1 MTTFHAGELAMQE
14 RVGMRERIAGAAE
27 FIRPFMPQQHRDFF
41 AGLPFFYLA
50 ALDASGQPWATLL
63 AAQEGFISSPDE
75 ATLQIDGGLLA
86 GDPLEGLLQ
95 VGAHVGGLGL
105 EPTTRR
111 RNRLNGEIVQ
121 RDAASLQIAVTQSF
135 GNCPKYIQSRQHY
148 PVAQD
153 GAAAQV
159 LRSPVLSEADRALIA
174 AADTYFIASA
184 HMADDAGQGRGV
196 DMSHRGGKPGFVLVE
211 DERTLLAPEFVG
223 NFFFNT
229 LGNLAKDA
237 RAGLLFIDFA
247 SGDLLH
253 LAVEAEIIW
262 EGPQLEAFAGA
273 ERLLRFH
280 VREVVRNVGALPL
293 RWGAPEQARQ
303 LERTG
308 SWHSSGATLE

>member
-14 RVGMRERIAGAAE
+14 RAGMRERIAGAAE

-41 AGLPFFYLA
+41 AALPFFYLA
-50 ALDASGQPWATLL
+50 ARDADGQPWATLL
-63 AAQEGFISSPDE
+63 AAQAGFISTPDE

-111 RNRLNGEIVQ
+111 RNRINGEIVQ
-121 RDAASLQIAVTQSF
+121 RQGTSLQIAVRQSF

-148 PVAQD
+148 PAERN

-159 LRSPVLSEADRALIA
+159 LRATALSAADRALIA

-184 HMADDAGQGRGV
+184 HMAEDAGQGRGV

-211 DERTLLAPEFVG
+211 DARTLLAPEFMG

-237 RAGLLFIDFA
+237 RAGLLFIDFD

-253 LAVEAEIIW
+253 LAVDAEIIW
-262 EGPQLEAFAGA
+262 EGAQVQAYAGA

-280 VREVVRNVGALPL
+280 VREVVRNVAALPL
-293 RWGAPEQARQ
+293 RWSAPEQARQ

-308 SWHSSGATLE
+308 DWAVA